1 MVIKYEQFIFK
12 NPWALL
18 KEIGLNLR
26 WSKVC
31 LAWYDYLLDQRMLD
45 NIRLHDFLKL
55 ASSIFKFNYNC
66 TFHLVIKWQTIEY
79 DWKKWNKYL
88 LYKTIKR
95 YGLIFDI
102 YIFTYWYTQAKLK
115 SYTKIHVGNANI
127 LGNVHGSKLL
137 GSSPGWSR
145 VFEARTA
152 SARIR
157 IQ

>member
-55 ASSIFKFNYNC
+55 ASSIFKFNYKC

-79 DWKKWNKYL
+79 DWKKWNKALRKFWHLDRERDNTRCPFLTLYL
-88 LYKTIKR
+88 L
-95 YGLIFDI
+95 LLQE
-102 YIFTYWYTQAKLK
+102 IFTQRAYCVLK
-115 SYTKIHVGNANI
+115 SIFFPDI
-127 LGNVHGSKLL
+127 CDFLDLFSCL
-137 GSSPGWSR
+137 GSVSLCI
-145 VFEARTA
+145 
-152 SARIR
+152 SA
-157 IQ
+157 